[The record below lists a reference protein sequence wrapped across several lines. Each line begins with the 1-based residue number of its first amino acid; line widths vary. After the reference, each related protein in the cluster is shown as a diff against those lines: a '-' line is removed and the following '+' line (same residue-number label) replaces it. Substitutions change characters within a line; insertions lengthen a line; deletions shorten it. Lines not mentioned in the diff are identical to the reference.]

1 MRRLGKGRLS
11 EIFGK
16 ESVPID
22 EFLRSIELNKACEE
36 TWERGVED
44 SYKEVLIAFSN
55 GINDYVKGVSLTP
68 IE

>member
-22 EFLRSIELNKACEE
+22 EFLRSVGLHRSCEA
-36 TWERGVED
+36 TWEKGVD
-44 SYKEVLIAFSN
+44 TFYKESLIAFSN
-55 GINDYVKGVSLTP
+55 GVNDYV
-68 IE
+68 